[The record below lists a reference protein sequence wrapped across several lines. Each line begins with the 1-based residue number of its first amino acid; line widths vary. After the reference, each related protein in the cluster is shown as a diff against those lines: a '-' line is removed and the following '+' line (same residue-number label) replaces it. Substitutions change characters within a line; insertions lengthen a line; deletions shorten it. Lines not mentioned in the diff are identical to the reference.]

1 MARIGFAPV
10 NYQASET
17 DGSILFMFSV
27 LEGNIAFDVNVLF
40 ETSEGSAQGMN
51 DSGMHTHC
59 LLRYKCQY
67 YHEKPISILICRRPR
82 LQ

>member
-1 MARIGFAPV
+1 MFHCSFIWKLYYYKNNARIGFSPV

-27 LEGNIAFDVNVLF
+27 LEGNIAFDVNVNF
-40 ETSEGSAQGMN
+40 ETSDGSAQGMN

-59 LLRYKCQY
+59 
-67 YHEKPISILICRRPR
+67 
-82 LQ
+82 